1 MGVNE
6 KIASFMLC
14 MLWYDGRWIVM
25 ISDREIEYF
34 ISTIFQEYLS
44 ECKKSDFVCY
54 NLTKGWFY
62 DS

>member
-1 MGVNE
+1 MK
-6 KIASFMLC
+6 KIASFML
-14 MLWYDGRWIVM
+14 WYDGIIVM

-34 ISTIFQEYLS
+34 ISTIFQEYLI
-44 ECKKSDFVCY
+44 ECKKSAFVCY